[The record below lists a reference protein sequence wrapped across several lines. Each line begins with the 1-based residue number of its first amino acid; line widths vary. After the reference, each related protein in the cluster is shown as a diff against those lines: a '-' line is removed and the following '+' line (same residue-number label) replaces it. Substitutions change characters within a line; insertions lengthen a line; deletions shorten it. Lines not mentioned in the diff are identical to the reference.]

1 MQQFSPAAM
10 FPCFISSSHS
20 VTNIVQFSF
29 IEPMYHMIVE
39 EYGIFMGYVGYMGGT
54 QPGQY
59 CTHTAKTFGGGNNLN
74 ILSSDPLALALAANQ
89 TDPPTS
95 SLVFYCF
102 PADIVS
108 TSHEQ
113 EDFV

>member
-1 MQQFSPAAM
+1 MQQFSPAGM
-10 FPCFISSSHS
+10 FPCFISPSHS

-59 CTHTAKTFGGGNNLN
+59 CTHTPPKHLGWNPKISTLKDLN
-74 ILSSDPLALALAANQ
+74 INIL
-89 TDPPTS
+89 
-95 SLVFYCF
+95 
-102 PADIVS
+102 
-108 TSHEQ
+108 
-113 EDFV
+113 